1 MEEFRTDSLSLLGIE
16 LHIITSAV
24 KPLSGW
30 IMRDAIQSS
39 REACAG
45 HGYLKGF
52 IVLTPKMTC
61 NDINSFT
68 AAGFGELRNN
78 QDATL
83 TYEGENW
90 VLIQQTSNFLL
101 KLLPN
106 ISEGVEVTSPLGSI
120 DFLNNISNIMKTRFS
135 AQTFQDIIKPE
146 SKYVLHHLWSV
157 TE

>member
-1 MEEFRTDSLSLLGIE
+1 MDEFRTDSLSLLGIE

-45 HGYLKGF
+45 HGYLKGLYCPYKF
-52 IVLTPKMTC
+52 CCIC
-61 NDINSFT
+61 NNINSFI
-68 AAGFGELRNN
+68 AAGIGELRNN

-106 ISEGVEVTSPLGSI
+106 ITEGVEVNSPLGSI
-120 DFLNNISNIMKTRFS
+120 DFLNNISTIINTRFS
-135 AQTFQDIIKPE
+135 AQTFEDIIKPE
-146 SKYVLHHLWSV
+146 CKYLELMVM
-157 TE
+157 